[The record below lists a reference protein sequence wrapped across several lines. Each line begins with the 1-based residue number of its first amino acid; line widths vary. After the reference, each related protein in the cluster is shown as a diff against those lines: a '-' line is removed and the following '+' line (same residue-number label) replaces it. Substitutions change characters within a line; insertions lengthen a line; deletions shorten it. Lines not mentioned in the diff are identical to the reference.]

1 MDEAAATTE
10 TDPVV
15 RRHRDLEKIANAA
28 LRAGRIAMECGANCR
43 AVREVTTAVAHGLGA
58 QEVAL
63 RLGYAS
69 LAITVSAGD
78 NTITR
83 MAGLG
88 RLGVDQRRDTAVR
101 RLAERIGKEGTTV
114 EAIHLDLDR
123 IARETPRHAP
133 WLVAV
138 ATGTACAAFGRLLG
152 IDWLAVA
159 PVLVAGTLGQMLRH
173 RLLARGMNLFV
184 VVGIVAFVAAA
195 LGGLGSEWLGSAS
208 IGMAMM
214 ASILLLVPGV
224 PATNAQTDI
233 MDGFPTVGSAR
244 AVWVVM
250 VMVFAAT
257 GFWLARALLGVVS

>member
-1 MDEAAATTE
+1 MEDEAERTE
-10 TDPVV
+10 GDPVV
-15 RRHRDLEKIANAA
+15 RRHRDLEKIANVA
-28 LRAGRIAMECGANCR
+28 LRAGRIAMESGACCR
-43 AVREVTTAVAHGLGA
+43 AVREVTTDVARALGA
-58 QEVAL
+58 EDVAL

-69 LAITVSAGD
+69 LAITVVGGD

-101 RLAERIGKEGTTV
+101 RLAERVRVEGATV
-114 EAIHLDLDR
+114 EAIQGDLDR
-123 IARETPRHAP
+123 IVRETPRHP
-133 WLVAV
+133 EWLVDL

-152 IDWLAVA
+152 IDWLAFL
-159 PVLVAGTLGQMLRH
+159 PVLLAGSLGQALRH
-173 RLLARGMNLFV
+173 RLLTRGMNLFV
-184 VVGIVAFVAAA
+184 VVGIVAFVSAA
-195 LGGLGSEWLGSAS
+195 LGGIGAELAGSTSV
-208 IGMAMM
+208 GMAMM

-250 VMVFAAT
+250 VMVFASA
-257 GFWLARALLGVVS
+257 GFWLARALLGVVT